1 MTTFLAWVG
10 GLALVCSAGWFIF
23 CWRTTASGRVDPVEP
38 TPERS
43 NIKVVRPTR
52 DAGHST
58 VGHALGVV
66 LVLGGLLLL
75 LGLAGAVETA
85 GLS

>member
-1 MTTFLAWVG
+1 MITFLAWVG
-10 GLALVCSAGWFIF
+10 GLAIVSSIGWFVF

-43 NIKVVRPTR
+43 HVRVIR
-52 DAGHST
+52 DDAGRST

-66 LVLGGLLLL
+66 LMLGAFLLL
-75 LGLAGAVETA
+75 LGLAGAVETGGA
-85 GLS
+85 W